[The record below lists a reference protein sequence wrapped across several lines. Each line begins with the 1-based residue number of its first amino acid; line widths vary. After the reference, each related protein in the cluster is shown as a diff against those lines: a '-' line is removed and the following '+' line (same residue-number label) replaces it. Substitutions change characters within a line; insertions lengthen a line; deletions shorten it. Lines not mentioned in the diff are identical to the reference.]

1 MTDLS
6 HTQALDSMRATIA
19 AKTAAYEAEFG
30 PIETL
35 PIYIGER
42 PQPSFTVSV
51 PGKPKAHQQSRE
63 LRRADH
69 ERAAKN
75 ATRKKRN
82 QDRVDTV
89 RRMAGTGSTIE
100 QMAEAVKI
108 TRNSLMRLMRE
119 NNIVRGPKM
128 NLEA

>member
-6 HTQALDSMRATIA
+6 HTQSLDTARATIA

-42 PQPSFTVSV
+42 PRPSFTVTV

-63 LRRADH
+63 LRQADH
-69 ERAAKN
+69 KRVTLRTQKKMAKV
-75 ATRKKRN
+75 ASIREL
-82 QDRVDTV
+82 
-89 RRMAGTGSTIE
+89 AITGMKIAD
-100 QMAEAVKI
+100 MAERLDMTTKYI
-108 TRNSLMRLMRE
+108 MRIILE
-119 NNIVRGPKM
+119 HGLPRGRA
-128 NLEA
+128 EQ